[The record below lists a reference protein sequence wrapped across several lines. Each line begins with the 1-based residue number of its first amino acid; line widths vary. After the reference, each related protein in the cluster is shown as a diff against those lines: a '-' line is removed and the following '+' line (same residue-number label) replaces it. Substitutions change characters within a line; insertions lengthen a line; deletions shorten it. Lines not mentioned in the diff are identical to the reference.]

1 MKKKSKKV
9 LETQPEVEVKAP
21 EKITFSAFFSQALN
35 QRLVR
40 AGQEKE
46 ILAFF
51 KDLRLKE
58 KEDLETY
65 LQALSKY

>member
-9 LETQPEVEVKAP
+9 LEAQPEVEIKAL

-35 QRLVR
+35 RQLVR
-40 AGQEKE
+40 TGQEKE

-58 KEDLETY
+58 KEDLDTY